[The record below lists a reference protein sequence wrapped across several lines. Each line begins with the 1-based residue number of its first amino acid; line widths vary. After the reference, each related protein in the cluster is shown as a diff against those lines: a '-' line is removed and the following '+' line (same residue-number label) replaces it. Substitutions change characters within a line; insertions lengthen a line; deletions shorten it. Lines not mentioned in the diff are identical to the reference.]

1 MWAKQSNFFGEV
13 PYNLL
18 LSSVKHPHLT
28 VDRLFMKWLHLIRCI
43 LLCMFKDFNLI
54 IYYLHSEMHISD
66 ALLLWLE
73 SNMENL
79 ETRSEAEDNC
89 NGILK
94 QVSLYV
100 SLLILKSWIHCLA
113 ESCVERIYREKESYP
128 MKPLFILLHL

>member
-1 MWAKQSNFFGEV
+1 MWAKKNNFFREV

-28 VDRLFMKWLHLIRCI
+28 VDRLFMKWLHLIHCI
-43 LLCMFKDFNLI
+43 LLCMFEDFNVI
-54 IYYLHSEMHISD
+54 IYYLDSEMHLSD

-79 ETRSEAEDNC
+79 ERRSEAEDNY

-100 SLLILKSWIHCLA
+100 SLLIL
-113 ESCVERIYREKESYP
+113 RP
-128 MKPLFILLHL
+128 